1 MSKDQYFKRLES
13 LFSTT
18 EPVEPEPSNGKAAVA
33 TSAELLALRARLAE
47 TEAALAEARQQST
60 ATQQFE
66 SQQQAE
72 TSALRERVAELEAA
86 LAEALTQS
94 VRTVDQNTG
103 TVGQDVARAA
113 NEGEEVYRDGKPYA
127 TRGVFHDITQLK
139 QADESLRRQNEYLAA
154 LQKITVG
161 LIGRL
166 DLNEL
171 LEDIVARAGELVGA
185 SHGYIFLHEP
195 GDDAMQMHVGVGTYS
210 SFVGYRI
217 QPGGAVVGK
226 VWQTGQPLVIDDY
239 QAWADRLNLTNLE
252 PVHAV
257 IGVPL
262 KSGAEV
268 VGVLGLAHADPGR
281 QFGEGEVGLVNR
293 FAQLASVALDNAKL
307 YASAQKDLAERKQ
320 AEEELLKFKLGLE
333 RSTDAVFMT
342 DTSGQILYTNPAFEK
357 VYGYS
362 REEAVGNTPRILK
375 SGVIPPEGYRQFWQ
389 TLLAKGT
396 VAGEIVNKT
405 KDGRL
410 INVEGS
416 NNPILDDAGNIIG
429 FLAAHRDITERKK
442 AEEALHEREE
452 DLEALLEFSP
462 EAIGVVNTQTGLFES
477 VNVAA
482 ERLYRLRR
490 EELVK
495 VGPAQMSPDLQPDGR
510 PSAEKAMEKIKEAL
524 EGGSPVFEWTHCNA
538 TGQLIACEV
547 RLVGLTGKRQH
558 LVRFSVTDITERKRA
573 EAALQ
578 YRAEVEKL
586 VSEISTSFV
595 NVSSDRVDDEI
606 NHALQKLGEFAGVDR
621 TYVFQFSLDGATM
634 DNTHEWC
641 AEGITP
647 FIDSLKGVP
656 SDTFPYLMAQIRNG
670 EVFHVPHVAELPSEA
685 STEKAEFEKEGIR
698 SIVVVPVAARGILTG
713 FVGFDAVRAEKTW
726 TGEDIVLIRLI
737 GEIFATTLERKQ
749 AEEALAKRA
758 SELAMVAQVS
768 TAASTIQDVQ
778 HMLQTVVDTTKSSF
792 NLYHAHIYLLNA
804 SGDTLVLTAGAGEV
818 GKQMV
823 TQGRRIPVSQEQ
835 SLVARAARTRQ
846 GVIVND
852 VQTDPG
858 FLPNPLLPGTRSE
871 MAVPMII
878 GGQVLGVFDVQSEA
892 AGRFTSEDD
901 SIQTTL
907 AAQVAAALQNAR
919 SHEQAEKALK
929 DLNALTR
936 RLTREG
942 WGGYLESQPSSRL
955 AYAYDLNQIIP
966 LDADDQ
972 AAESKGIAIER
983 PLTLRGETI
992 GRVTIAEA
1000 EKVDEEAQAVV
1011 AAVAEQ
1017 LTAHIESLRL
1027 TEEALAAQQQS
1038 ELRAVE
1044 LEAIAKVSAAASTIL
1059 DADTLLQTVV
1069 DLTKESLVLYHAHIY
1084 LLDETGDALIL
1095 AAGAGEVGRK
1105 MAATGR
1111 TIPVNREHSLV
1122 ARAARTRRGV
1132 IANDVSQEPD
1142 FLPNSLLPD
1151 TRSEMAVPMI
1161 LGDTLLGVFD
1171 VQADTVNRFSG
1182 EDVRLKTTLAEQVAV
1197 ALQNA
1202 RLYAE
1207 QASTVERLRE
1217 LDQLKSSFLANM
1229 SHELRTPLNSILGF
1243 TQVMIEGID
1252 GDLTDRMENDLS
1264 IIQKNGQ
1271 HLLDLISDIL
1281 DMAKIEAGKMTLNP
1295 EIFDLKEVLDEVLDI
1310 AGPLARAKSLDLIV
1324 NAGSESAMDIY
1335 ADRMR
1340 LRQVMINLVNNA
1352 VKFTETGYIEIAAGR
1367 SEGLF
1372 RIAVRD
1378 TGISIPVDH
1387 LETIFQEFSQVDS
1400 STTRKTGGTG
1410 LGLPISRHLIEL
1422 HGGRLWAE
1430 STGIPGEGSSFII
1443 ELPVEAPYEDGSLE
1457 SS

>member
-33 TSAELLALRARLAE
+33 TSAELFALRARLAE
-47 TEAALAEARQQST
+47 AEAALAEARQQSAAAQQLESQQAETNALRERVGELGT
-60 ATQQFE
+60 ALAEARQRSAAAQQLESQQQAETNALRERVAELEAALAEARQQSDAAQQFE

-86 LAEALTQS
+86 LAQALTQS
-94 VRTVDQNTG
+94 VKTVDQNTG
-103 TVGQDVARAA
+103 TVGQDVAHAA

-127 TRGVFHDITQLK
+127 TRGVLHDITQLK

-154 LQKITVG
+154 FENITLG

-166 DLNEL
+166 DLTDL
-171 LEDIVARAGELVGA
+171 LENVVARAGALVGT

-195 GDDAMQMHVGVGTYS
+195 GDDAMQMHVGVGAYS
-210 SFVGYRI
+210 SLVGYRI

-252 PVHAV
+252 PVRSIV
-257 IGVPL
+257 GVPL
-262 KSGAEV
+262 KSGSEV
-268 VGVLGLAHADPGR
+268 VGVIGLAYVEPGHR
-281 QFGEGEVGLVNR
+281 FGEAEVEVVGR
-293 FAQLASVALDNAKL
+293 FAQLASVALDNARL
-307 YASAQKDLAERKQ
+307 YAAAQRELA
-320 AEEELLKFKLGLE
+320 
-333 RSTDAVFMT
+333 
-342 DTSGQILYTNPAFEK
+342 
-357 VYGYS
+357 
-362 REEAVGNTPRILK
+362 
-375 SGVIPPEGYRQFWQ
+375 
-389 TLLAKGT
+389 
-396 VAGEIVNKT
+396 
-405 KDGRL
+405 
-410 INVEGS
+410 
-416 NNPILDDAGNIIG
+416 
-429 FLAAHRDITERKK
+429 
-442 AEEALHEREE
+442 
-452 DLEALLEFSP
+452 
-462 EAIGVVNTQTGLFES
+462 
-477 VNVAA
+477 
-482 ERLYRLRR
+482 
-490 EELVK
+490 
-495 VGPAQMSPDLQPDGR
+495 
-510 PSAEKAMEKIKEAL
+510 
-524 EGGSPVFEWTHCNA
+524 
-538 TGQLIACEV
+538 
-547 RLVGLTGKRQH
+547 
-558 LVRFSVTDITERKRA
+558 
-573 EAALQ
+573 
-578 YRAEVEKL
+578 
-586 VSEISTSFV
+586 
-595 NVSSDRVDDEI
+595 
-606 NHALQKLGEFAGVDR
+606 
-621 TYVFQFSLDGATM
+621 
-634 DNTHEWC
+634 
-641 AEGITP
+641 
-647 FIDSLKGVP
+647 
-656 SDTFPYLMAQIRNG
+656 
-670 EVFHVPHVAELPSEA
+670 
-685 STEKAEFEKEGIR
+685 
-698 SIVVVPVAARGILTG
+698 
-713 FVGFDAVRAEKTW
+713 
-726 TGEDIVLIRLI
+726 
-737 GEIFATTLERKQ
+737 ERKQ

-792 NLYHAHIYLLNA
+792 NLYHAHVYLLNA
-804 SGDTLVLTAGAGEV
+804 PGDTLVLTAGAGEV

-823 TQGRRIPVSQEQ
+823 AQGRRIPVSQEQ

-852 VQTDPG
+852 VQTDSG

-878 GGQVLGVFDVQSEA
+878 GDQVLGVFDVQSETV
-892 AGRFTSEDD
+892 GRFTSEEV

-919 SHEQAEKALK
+919 SYEQAEKALRE
-929 DLNALTR
+929 LNTLTR

-942 WGGYLESQPSSRL
+942 WNAYLETQPSSRL
-955 AYAYDLNQIIP
+955 SYAYDLSEIVP
-966 LDADDQ
+966 LDADDR
-972 AAESKGIAIER
+972 AAESNGKAIER

-1011 AAVAEQ
+1011 TAVAEQ
-1017 LTAHIESLRL
+1017 LTAHIENLRL
-1027 TEEALAAQQQS
+1027 TEQALAAQQQS

-1069 DLTKESLVLYHAHIY
+1069 DLTKESLALYHAHIY
-1084 LLDETGDALIL
+1084 LLDETGDTLIL

-1111 TIPVNREHSLV
+1111 SILINREHSLV

-1132 IANDVSQEPD
+1132 IANDVGQEPD
-1142 FLPNSLLPD
+1142 FLPNPLLPN

-1161 LGDTLLGVFD
+1161 LGDALLGVFD
-1171 VQADTVNRFSG
+1171 VQADTINRFSA

-1243 TQVMIEGID
+1243 TQVMLEGID
-1252 GDLTDRMENDLS
+1252 GDLNERMENDLA
-1264 IIQKNGQ
+1264 IIQNNGQ
-1271 HLLDLISDIL
+1271 HLLNLISDIL

-1310 AGPLARAKSLDLIV
+1310 TGPLARAKSLDLIV
-1324 NAGSESAMDIY
+1324 NAGSESAMDLY

-1352 VKFTETGYIEIAAGR
+1352 IKFTESGYIEIAAGR
-1367 SEGLF
+1367 PEGLF

-1430 STGIPGEGSSFII
+1430 STGTPGEGSSFII
-1443 ELPVEAPYEDGSLE
+1443 ELPAEAPYEDGNLTPKTQPVQ
-1457 SS
+1457 

>member
-18 EPVEPEPSNGKAAVA
+18 EPVEPEPSNGKTAVA

-47 TEAALAEARQQST
+47 AEAALAEARQQSAAAQQLESQQAETNALRERVGELGTALAEARQRSAAAQQLESQQQAETNALRERVAELEAALTDARQQST

-66 SQQQAE
+66 PQQQAE

-86 LAEALTQS
+86 LAQALTQS
-94 VRTVDQNTG
+94 VKTVDQNTG
-103 TVGQDVARAA
+103 TVGQDVAHAA

-127 TRGVFHDITQLK
+127 TRGVFHDITQLE
-139 QADESLRRQNEYLAA
+139 QADESLHRQNEYLAA
-154 LQKITVG
+154 FENITLG

-166 DLNEL
+166 DLTDL
-171 LEDIVARAGELVGA
+171 LENVVARAGALVGT

-217 QPGGAVVGK
+217 KPGGAVVGK

-252 PVHAV
+252 PVRSIV
-257 IGVPL
+257 GVPL
-262 KSGAEV
+262 KSGSEV
-268 VGVLGLAHADPGR
+268 VGVIGLAYVEPGR
-281 QFGEGEVGLVNR
+281 RFGEAEVGLVSR
-293 FAQLASVALDNAKL
+293 FAQLASVALDNARL
-307 YASAQKDLAERKQ
+307 YAAAQRELAERKQ
-320 AEEELLKFKLGLE
+320 VEQQMKLQASALDSAGN
-333 RSTDAVFMT
+333 AVVIT
-342 DTSGQILYTNPAFEK
+342 TRDGIIEWVNPAFTK
-357 VYGYS
+357 FTGYTLD
-362 REEAVGNTPRILK
+362 EVVGRKNNLLK
-375 SGVIPPEGYRQFWQ
+375 SGRHDQAFYESMWNTILSGEVWRGEVVNRRKDGTLYDEDQ
-389 TLLAKGT
+389 TIT
-396 VAGEIVNKT
+396 PVMDERGEIVHF
-405 KDGRL
+405 
-410 INVEGS
+410 VS
-416 NNPILDDAGNIIG
+416 
-429 FLAAHRDITERKK
+429 
-442 AEEALHEREE
+442 
-452 DLEALLEFSP
+452 
-462 EAIGVVNTQTGLFES
+462 
-477 VNVAA
+477 
-482 ERLYRLRR
+482 
-490 EELVK
+490 
-495 VGPAQMSPDLQPDGR
+495 
-510 PSAEKAMEKIKEAL
+510 IK
-524 EGGSPVFEWTHCNA
+524 
-538 TGQLIACEV
+538 QD
-547 RLVGLTGKRQH
+547 
-558 LVRFSVTDITERKRA
+558 VTDRKQT

-586 VSEISTSFV
+586 VSEISTRFV

-656 SDTFPYLMAQIRNG
+656 SDTFPYLMARIRQG
-670 EVFHVPHVAELPSEA
+670 EVFHVPRVADLPPDA
-685 STEKAEFEKEGIR
+685 STEKSEFEKEGIR

-713 FVGFDAVRAEKTW
+713 FVGFDAVRAEKAW
-726 TGEDIVLIRLI
+726 TDEDIVLIRLI
-737 GEIFATTLERKQ
+737 GEIFAITLERKQ

-768 TAASTIQDVQ
+768 TSASTIQDVQ

-792 NLYHAHIYLLNA
+792 NLYHAHVYLLNA
-804 SGDTLVLTAGAGEV
+804 LGDTLVLTAGAGEV

-823 TQGRRIPVSQEQ
+823 AQGRRIPVSQEQ

-852 VQTDPG
+852 VQTDSG

-878 GGQVLGVFDVQSEA
+878 GDQVLGVFDVQSETV
-892 AGRFTSEDD
+892 GRFTSEDV

-919 SHEQAEKALK
+919 SYEQAEKALRE
-929 DLNALTR
+929 LNTLTR

-942 WGGYLESQPSSRL
+942 WNAYLETQPSSRL
-955 AYAYDLNQIIP
+955 SYAYDLSEIVP
-966 LDADDQ
+966 LDADDR
-972 AAESKGIAIER
+972 AAESNGKAIER
-983 PLTLRGETI
+983 PLTLHGETI

-1017 LTAHIESLRL
+1017 LTAHIENLRL
-1027 TEEALAAQQQS
+1027 TEQALAAQQQS

-1069 DLTKESLVLYHAHIY
+1069 DLTKESLALYHAHIY

-1111 TIPVNREHSLV
+1111 SIPVNREHSLV

-1132 IANDVSQEPD
+1132 IANDVGQEPD
-1142 FLPNSLLPD
+1142 FLPNPLLPN

-1161 LGDTLLGVFD
+1161 LGDALLGVFD
-1171 VQADTVNRFSG
+1171 VQADTINRFSA

-1243 TQVMIEGID
+1243 TQVMLEGID
-1252 GDLTDRMENDLS
+1252 GDLNERMENDLA
-1264 IIQKNGQ
+1264 IIQNNGQ
-1271 HLLDLISDIL
+1271 HLLNLISDIL

-1310 AGPLARAKSLDLIV
+1310 TGPLARAKSLDLIV
-1324 NAGSESAMDIY
+1324 NAGSESAMDLY

-1352 VKFTETGYIEIAAGR
+1352 IKFTESGYIEIAAGR
-1367 SEGLF
+1367 PEGLF

-1430 STGIPGEGSSFII
+1430 STGILGEGSSFII
-1443 ELPVEAPYEDGSLE
+1443 ELPVEAPYEDGNLTPKTQPVQ
-1457 SS
+1457 